1 MAEVINYTCNNC
13 CISCVNNKKKCIAL
27 KLREKEVRRAIYKA
41 KKERRESNGN
51 NRSNRTKSQT
61 I

>member
-13 CISCVNNKKKCIAL
+13 CISCENNKKKCIAL

-51 NRSNRTKSQT
+51 NRSNRT
-61 I
+61 